1 MTGLPNI
8 IYKAANDY
16 FAFEVSVLYEPDPL
30 IGGLRYCITFVA
42 YALTTM
48 AAGAYCSK
56 TKNIR
61 VPAVVGLGAFIVF
74 NGEWIL
80 DLSLFRSIDTA

>member
-1 MTGLPNI
+1 ML
-8 IYKAANDY
+8 YKAANDY

-42 YALTTM
+42 YALTTI
-48 AAGAYCSK
+48 AAGVYCSR

-61 VPAVVGLGAFIVF
+61 LPAVVGLGAFIVF
-74 NGEWIL
+74 NGKWLLEWYY
-80 DLSLFRSIDTA
+80 FCFTDTA